1 MKLIKTAVD
10 PLSRGVKFK
19 KFGVV
24 DSKPPVERSWEKKD
38 KLLPSESQAI
48 SSGSIGGPL
57 EGSVRS
63 SSEVVAEAGV
73 SSLQGQRVTRRG
85 RRLIISSELNQDQWI
100 YYGTAVMTLFLGL
113 ALAFYPNHH
122 GGSKPVEPLPTSGSL
137 TK

>member
-19 KFGVV
+19 KFRVP
-24 DSKPPVERSWEKKD
+24 DSKSPFERSWAKPEKV
-38 KLLPSESQAI
+38 LLSESQP
-48 SSGSIGGPL
+48 GSESVGGPL
-57 EGSVRS
+57 DGGVRS

-113 ALAFYPNHH
+113 ALAFFSNHH
-122 GGSKPVEPLPTSGSL
+122 GGSKPVDPLPTSGSL